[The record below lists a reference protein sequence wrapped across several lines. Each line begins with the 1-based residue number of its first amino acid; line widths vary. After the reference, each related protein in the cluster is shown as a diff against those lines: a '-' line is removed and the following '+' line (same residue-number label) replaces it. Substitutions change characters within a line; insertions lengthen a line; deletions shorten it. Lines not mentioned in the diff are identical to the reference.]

1 MEPSLRLEVLL
12 EPDRYI
18 LPAAV
23 GLNRAVKS
31 SSDHGRALDFGL
43 SFSTKNRKGVSRQ
56 TATRN
61 VATNLG
67 MQFKEEIPMKKLFL
81 VLAVLAMSFAPA
93 MAAAQNLHPAGD
105 KPMIQTTVPAVISSV
120 PALNGPPPGVMTQVP
135 AVNGTVPNLM
145 SPIPGVQGQI
155 PALSGSIPNLT
166 GSVPSLT
173 SGIPST
179 SNAAGPIPSTIAPVP
194 TAIGTVPSVKSDRG
208 WSPLCVLKS
217 YLNLTDTSCRQ
228 R

>member
-1 MEPSLRLEVLL
+1 
-12 EPDRYI
+12 
-18 LPAAV
+18 
-23 GLNRAVKS
+23 VKS

-105 KPMIQTTVPAVISSV
+105 KPMTQTP
-120 PALNGPPPGVMTQVP
+120 VP
-135 AVNGTVPNLM
+135 AVNGTVPNLI
-145 SPIPGVQGQI
+145 SVIPVVKGPIPSISGVI
-155 PALSGSIPNLT
+155 PSLQ
-166 GSVPSLT
+166 GSVPSVTGGLP
-173 SGIPST
+173 GI
-179 SNAAGPIPSTIAPVP
+179 SNAAAGPIPSISSQIPSVT
-194 TAIGTVPSVKSDRG
+194 GSVPSVNSDHV
-208 WSPLCVLKS
+208 WNPYCALKC
-217 YLNLTDTSCRQ
+217 YVHPTDVCCRQ
-228 R
+228 Q